1 MSNDR
6 LQEAVLGRTVDAVR
20 DVLAW
25 GVLAVEDILMARR
38 PPLHLLVASTGELL
52 AVQVRRRRPHGR

>member
-20 DVLAW
+20 DALAW
-25 GVLAVEDILMARR
+25 GVLAVEDALMARR
-38 PPLHLLVASTGELL
+38 PPLRLLVASTGEPL
-52 AVQVRRRRPHGR
+52 AAQVRRRDPHGR